1 MAENNE
7 NDLPT
12 DGSEVF
18 GRDPINSDIVK
29 NLAEQLGI
37 TPEEACKRCGLKRP
51 CEVEAERERE
61 EAEWRRLGVI
71 PLPPPS
77 KEDIDA
83 INNAWWIHRD

>member
-12 DGSEVF
+12 DGSGVF
-18 GRDPINSDIVK
+18 SRDPAESDIVK
-29 NLAEQLGI
+29 SLAERPGI
-37 TPEEACKRCGLKRP
+37 SPEKACELCGLKRP

-61 EAEWRRLGVI
+61 EAEWRKLGVI

-83 INNAWWIHRD
+83 INNAWWIKF